1 FVKKLKIMERL
12 FNKEKYIQR
21 RKQLKEK
28 VGFGVIFMPGN
39 FHLSMNYPAN
49 PLRFRQDSNFLY
61 FFGLD
66 SPELAGVID
75 VDNDEELLFGP
86 EFSVDDLIWTGQV
99 EMFDQRAFKV
109 GVSKVFSY
117 SKLERYIKK
126 TVEEKRKI
134 HFLPP
139 YQGEKKIV
147 LSEMLG
153 FPVAKLKEQASDVLI
168 KAVVAIR
175 SKKDADEVDEIEYA
189 LNNITAEIYR
199 QCMSVIRPGIK
210 ESEFASIAEGYA
222 LKHNCRLAYPA
233 ICTVNGQYLHNESYD
248 NILKDGQLL
257 LIDAGSE
264 SPMHYASDITR
275 TIPVSKKF
283 NTQQKEIYL
292 LVLDMQQKALSLM
305 KPGVPYSFVHK
316 NACEVLV
323 KGMIQL
329 GLMKGNVAE
338 VVEAGAHALF
348 FPHGLG
354 HLLGLDVHDMED
366 LGEANTGYDET
377 YKRSQQFGTRFLR
390 YGKELHEGI
399 VITVEPG
406 IYFIPELIDQWKSES
421 RYSQFI
427 NYAALEKYKNF
438 GGIRIEDNVLITN
451 DNYKILGNLIPKSV
465 FDVEAA
471 CNL

>member
-1 FVKKLKIMERL
+1 MEKL
-12 FNKEKYIQR
+12 FSKEKYIQR
-21 RKQLKEK
+21 RRQLKEK
-28 VGFGVIFMPGN
+28 VGSGIIFLPGN

-49 PLRFRQDSNFLY
+49 PLPFRQDSNFLY

-75 VDNDEELLFGP
+75 VDHDEELLFGP
-86 EFSVDDLIWTGQV
+86 DFSIDDLIWTGQL
-99 EMFDQRAFKV
+99 EMLDQRASKV
-109 GVSKVFSY
+109 GISKVFSF
-117 SKLERYIKK
+117 STLERYIKK
-126 TVEEKRKI
+126 AVEEKRKI

-139 YQGEKKIV
+139 YQGEKKIA

-153 FPVAKLKEQASDVLI
+153 IPVAKLKEQASDILI
-168 KAVVAIR
+168 KAVVAMR
-175 SKKDADEVDEIEYA
+175 SIKDADEVAEIEYA

-199 QCMSVIRPGIK
+199 QCMSVIRPDIK

-248 NILKDGQLL
+248 NILKDLQLL

-275 TIPVSKKF
+275 TIPVSNKY
-283 NTQQKEIYL
+283 NAQQKGIYQ
-292 LVLDMQQKALSLM
+292 LVLDMQQKAMSLM

-316 NACEVLV
+316 KACEVLV
-323 KGMIQL
+323 EGMIQL
-329 GLMKGNVAE
+329 GLMKGDIAE
-338 VVEAGAHALF
+338 AVEAGAHALF

-377 YKRSQQFGTRFLR
+377 HQRSQQFGTRFLR
-390 YGKELHEGI
+390 YGKELREGT

-421 RYSQFI
+421 RHLQFI
-427 NYAALEKYKNF
+427 NYAALEKYKTF

-451 DNYKILGNLIPKSV
+451 DKYRILGKPIPKTIQ
-465 FDVEAA
+465 DVEAA
-471 CNL
+471 CFD